1 MELKFDAS
9 QEYQLQAIEAV
20 IRLFEGQPRSER
32 GELTFGVI
40 ANQLDLSDNA
50 LLENLHGAQRAND
63 LAPDDAL
70 ATLSGVR
77 ETPDGPT
84 EVAFPNFS
92 VEMETGSGKTYVYI
106 RTALELAARYGLRK
120 YIIVVPSVAIREGVL
135 KTFQMTKAHFA
146 ALYDNVAYQCA
157 VYDSGNITRVRGFAN
172 SSAIEFLVMTIDSF
186 NKASNV
192 IRQSADRLMGD
203 TPLQL
208 IQATRPIL
216 LLDEPQ
222 NMESERSIAAL
233 ATLNPLCA
241 LRYSATHRNPY
252 NLVYRLTPAQAYRQR
267 LVKRIEVAG
276 MVERD
281 DHTQAHMLV
290 NDITTVRQ
298 TITARA
304 MVHKLMRDGSIK
316 EQTVTLKPDSKLEE
330 LTGRSGVR
338 QLRG

>member
-1 MELKFDAS
+1 M
-9 QEYQLQAIEAV
+9 
-20 IRLFEGQPRSER
+20 IRLFEGQPRSEH
-32 GELTFGVI
+32 GGLTFGVI
-40 ANQLDLSDNA
+40 ANQLDLSNNA

-63 LAPDDAL
+63 LGATNDAL

-146 ALYDNVAYQCA
+146 ALYNNVAYQCA

-216 LLDEPQ
+216 ILDEPQ
-222 NMESERSIAAL
+222 NMGSQRSRESAPCPQTPLRAPLLGHPPRSSG
-233 ATLNPLCA
+233 PPG
-241 LRYSATHRNPY
+241 H
-252 NLVYRLTPAQAYRQR
+252 RLTPFDAYRHTSSRRSRSAVLTEQENYNQPFLAPPERQR
-267 LVKRIEVAG
+267 HRCCHSGHRSHL
-276 MVERD
+276 
-281 DHTQAHMLV
+281 T
-290 NDITTVRQ
+290 
-298 TITARA
+298 
-304 MVHKLMRDGSIK
+304 VHKLRAWAARPPSRTSSWKQG
-316 EQTVTLKPDSKLEE
+316 EGPLCSKGPAARSPPG
-330 LTGRSGVR
+330 GRCR
-338 QLRG
+338 R